1 MSAITSSW
9 ISVFGPMSTM
19 TLDEETGM
27 RGQRVSDWAATHNI
41 QLQFKAPRQKAWIV
55 ERHNELLR
63 CSLHTTE

>member
-1 MSAITSSW
+1 ML
-9 ISVFGPMSTM
+9 

-27 RGQRVSDWAATHNI
+27 RGQKVSDWASTHNI

-63 CSLHTTE
+63 RSLHTTESQLRKEEVKIPFEQ